1 MKKRYLATN
10 LFAVSLF
17 LTACGNDDVAEALES
32 TTSVKTQEEQ
42 IVSDLN
48 AITEQE
54 KNLQGTF
61 ETTLSEDES
70 LSTLAD
76 GTSAVFENVDARST
90 SLSEL
95 KETTTAMK
103 EEQTLLDEKMS
114 DELPQDELDQLTTSI
129 ETLTASLDEYVTHY
143 ETVLEEQKTY
153 FTELG
158 KEEATYD
165 TLTEGM
171 ETINEHDTKTKELL
185 LQLDKELVEVQNSQ
199 TATTESL
206 NKLNDSSK

>member
-1 MKKRYLATN
+1 
-10 LFAVSLF
+10 
-17 LTACGNDDVAEALES
+17 
-32 TTSVKTQEEQ
+32 
-42 IVSDLN
+42 
-48 AITEQE
+48 
-54 KNLQGTF
+54 
-61 ETTLSEDES
+61 
-70 LSTLAD
+70 
-76 GTSAVFENVDARST
+76 
-90 SLSEL
+90 
-95 KETTTAMK
+95 MK

-171 ETINEHDTKTKELL
+171 ETIIEHDTKTKELL

>member
-114 DELPQDELDQLTTSI
+114 DELPQDELDQLTTNI

-143 ETVLEEQKTY
+143 ETVLEEQKNY